1 MGFLRKLLLKVIYF
15 LTKHKI
21 NKINVLDSKSTLQL
35 IINHELSFIRFGDGE
50 FNIINGNRGPQ
61 FQRNSRTLQSELREV
76 LHFRSPK
83 NLICIPNIFTQ
94 DTKISSHTNYN
105 HNFWEK
111 YLINNSLILAKTLDE
126 KYTYGDALITRPFMD
141 TQNKKYSSDIFNL
154 FKQIWN
160 NRDIVIIEGD
170 KTLFGVNNEL
180 LNNASTIKR
189 IIAPALNAYDYK
201 NEIIQGDFHKI
212 NACKF

>member
-1 MGFLRKLLLKVIYF
+1 M
-15 LTKHKI
+15 
-21 NKINVLDSKSTLQL
+21 LDSKSTLQL

-105 HNFWEK
+105 HNFREK

-212 NACKF
+212 NTCKF

>member
-1 MGFLRKLLLKVIYF
+1 MVFLRKLLLKVIYF

-141 TQNKKYSSDIFNL
+141 TQNKKNTAPIYLIFSNKYGITEILSS
-154 FKQIWN
+154 
-160 NRDIVIIEGD
+160 
-170 KTLFGVNNEL
+170 
-180 LNNASTIKR
+180 
-189 IIAPALNAYDYK
+189 
-201 NEIIQGDFHKI
+201 
-212 NACKF
+212 

>member
-1 MGFLRKLLLKVIYF
+1 MKNTHMETRSLLDRLWTRKI
-15 LTKHKI
+15 
-21 NKINVLDSKSTLQL
+21 
-35 IINHELSFIRFGDGE
+35 
-50 FNIINGNRGPQ
+50 
-61 FQRNSRTLQSELREV
+61 
-76 LHFRSPK
+76 
-83 NLICIPNIFTQ
+83 
-94 DTKISSHTNYN
+94 
-105 HNFWEK
+105 
-111 YLINNSLILAKTLDE
+111 
-126 KYTYGDALITRPFMD
+126 
-141 TQNKKYSSDIFNL
+141 KKYSSDIFNL

>member
-1 MGFLRKLLLKVIYF
+1 
-15 LTKHKI
+15 
-21 NKINVLDSKSTLQL
+21 
-35 IINHELSFIRFGDGE
+35 
-50 FNIINGNRGPQ
+50 
-61 FQRNSRTLQSELREV
+61 
-76 LHFRSPK
+76 
-83 NLICIPNIFTQ
+83 FTQ

>member
-1 MGFLRKLLLKVIYF
+1 MPVNSEIFRIYRHLF
-15 LTKHKI
+15 Y
-21 NKINVLDSKSTLQL
+21 
-35 IINHELSFIRFGDGE
+35 G
-50 FNIINGNRGPQ
+50 
-61 FQRNSRTLQSELREV
+61 
-76 LHFRSPK
+76 SP
-83 NLICIPNIFTQ
+83 
-94 DTKISSHTNYN
+94 
-105 HNFWEK
+105 
-111 YLINNSLILAKTLDE
+111 LILAKTLDE